1 MARKLYYRDSY
12 GRVQRARAAEH
23 GRGLPAAP
31 FTKLLMILAIIL
43 VLASLVH

>member
-23 GRGLPAAP
+23 SRGLPAAP
-31 FTKLLMILAIIL
+31 FAKFLTILAL
-43 VLASLVH
+43 LVVLASFVH